1 MDDFSFP
8 NTPTSRNSTNSEQ
21 VQSQPEAELNQPI
34 SFAGIVTSIHL
45 SERTLTPSLPPAY
58 QQASQ
63 PEHLSSLDVSPY
75 PATQYL
81 HQLDLA
87 QFDLAPNDP
96 FLTIA
101 TYQPIY
107 FDEDSTLLPVDDLD
121 PMEDIDEYVMEDLI
135 DEFVMED
142 LNEANAPVEHGGDIS
157 GPIQTTIVSTALD
170 TMEPSVD
177 DHSKQ
182 VLPGT
187 RETSQKRPY
196 SSIDN
201 TTISGGTTT
210 SSSTISS
217 TTPAPKKRA
226 TSATPTIS
234 LAESESVVA
243 PTAVPIRVHGNT
255 DHTHTSTHFEPQLP
269 PDPIAE
275 WFLVEKSEE
284 KPFKCG
290 YPNCNQSFN
299 CKRHLTSHLSR
310 HIAITNFKCSYPEC
324 VDQYFRDNT
333 ELVRHIRANHTFE
346 KPYECEICHRRFGR
360 TDRFRLHMTRVHP
373 KPDKKECSLSQKR
386 N

>member
-8 NTPTSRNSTNSEQ
+8 NIPTSRNSTNSEQ
-21 VQSQPEAELNQPI
+21 MQSQPEAELNQPV
-34 SFAGIVTSIHL
+34 SFAGIVTGIHL

-63 PEHLSSLDVSPY
+63 SEQLSTLDVSPY

-87 QFDLAPNDP
+87 QSDLPPNDP

-101 TYQPIY
+101 TYQLTH
-107 FDEDSTLLPVDDLD
+107 FDEDSTLRPVDDLD
-121 PMEDIDEYVMEDLI
+121 PMEDIDEFVMEDLT

-142 LNEANAPVEHGGDIS
+142 LNEAYGHVEHGGDIS
-157 GPIQTTIVSTALD
+157 GPAQTITISTAQD
-170 TMEPSVD
+170 TMEPSVY

-182 VLPGT
+182 VLSGT
-187 RETSQKRPY
+187 GETSQKRPY

-210 SSSTISS
+210 SSSTITS
-217 TTPAPKKRA
+217 TTSAPKKRA
-226 TSATPTIS
+226 TSATSTIS
-234 LAESESVVA
+234 LAEPESVVA
-243 PTAVPIRVHGNT
+243 PTAVSIRVHGNT

-275 WFLVEKSEE
+275 WFLVEESEE

-290 YPNCNQSFN
+290 YPNCNQRFN
-299 CKRHLTSHLSR
+299 CKRHLRSHLSR

-346 KPYECEICHRRFGR
+346 KPYECEICHKHFGR
-360 TDRFRLHMTRVHP
+360 IDRLKLHLTHMHP
-373 KPDKKECSLSQKR
+373 KPVKKNHPAKKKK
-386 N
+386 

>member
-8 NTPTSRNSTNSEQ
+8 NIPTSRNPTNSGQ
-21 VQSQPEAELNQPI
+21 MQSQQEAELNQPL

-45 SERTLTPSLPPAY
+45 SEQALTPSLPPAY

-63 PEHLSSLDVSPY
+63 PEHLSTLDVSPY

-87 QFDLAPNDP
+87 QFDLPPNDP

-101 TYQPIY
+101 TYQLTH
-107 FDEDSTLLPVDDLD
+107 FDEDSTLLSVDDLD
-121 PMEDIDEYVMEDLI
+121 PMKDIDEFVMEDLI

-142 LNEANAPVEHGGDIS
+142 LNEAYGPVEHGGDIS
-157 GPIQTTIVSTALD
+157 GPVQTITISTAQD
-170 TMEPSVD
+170 TMEPSVY

-182 VLPGT
+182 VLSGT
-187 RETSQKRPY
+187 GETSQKRPY

-210 SSSTISS
+210 SSSTITL

-226 TSATPTIS
+226 TSATSTIS

-243 PTAVPIRVHGNT
+243 PTAIPIRVHGNT

-275 WFLVEKSEE
+275 WFLVEESEE

-290 YPNCNQSFN
+290 YPNCNQRFN
-299 CKRHLTSHLSR
+299 CKRHLRSHLSR

-346 KPYECEICHRRFGR
+346 KPYECEICHKHFGR
-360 TDRFRLHMTRVHP
+360 IDRLKFHLTHMHP
-373 KPDKKECSLSQKR
+373 KPVKKNHPARKKK
-386 N
+386 

>member
-8 NTPTSRNSTNSEQ
+8 NIPTSRNATNSEQ
-21 VQSQPEAELNQPI
+21 MQFQQEAELNLPV

-45 SERTLTPSLPPAY
+45 SEQALTPSLPPAY

-63 PEHLSSLDVSPY
+63 PEHLSTLDVSPY

-87 QFDLAPNDP
+87 QSDLPPNDP

-101 TYQPIY
+101 TYQLTH
-107 FDEDSTLLPVDDLD
+107 FDEDSTLLSVDDLD
-121 PMEDIDEYVMEDLI
+121 PMEDIDEFVMEDLI
-135 DEFVMED
+135 NEFVMED
-142 LNEANAPVEHGGDIS
+142 LNEAYGPVEHGGDIS
-157 GPIQTTIVSTALD
+157 GPVQTITISTAQD
-170 TMEPSVD
+170 TMEPSVY

-182 VLPGT
+182 VLSGT
-187 RETSQKRPY
+187 GETSQKRPY

-210 SSSTISS
+210 SSSTITS

-226 TSATPTIS
+226 TSTTSTIS

-243 PTAVPIRVHGNT
+243 PTVVPIRVHGNT
-255 DHTHTSTHFEPQLP
+255 DHPHISTLFEPQLP

-275 WFLVEKSEE
+275 WFLVEESEE

-290 YPNCNQSFN
+290 YPNCNQRFN
-299 CKRHLTSHLSR
+299 CKRHLRSHLSR

-346 KPYECEICHRRFGR
+346 KPYECEICHKHFGR
-360 TDRFRLHMTRVHP
+360 IDRLKFHLTHMHP
-373 KPDKKECSLSQKR
+373 KPVKKNHPARKKK
-386 N
+386 

>member
-8 NTPTSRNSTNSEQ
+8 NIPTSRNPTNSEQ
-21 VQSQPEAELNQPI
+21 MQSQQEAELNQPL

-45 SERTLTPSLPPAY
+45 SEQALTASLPPAY

-63 PEHLSSLDVSPY
+63 PEHLSTLDVSPY

-87 QFDLAPNDP
+87 QFDLPPNDP

-101 TYQPIY
+101 TYQLTH
-107 FDEDSTLLPVDDLD
+107 FDEDSTLLSVDDLD
-121 PMEDIDEYVMEDLI
+121 PMEDIDEFVMEDLI

-142 LNEANAPVEHGGDIS
+142 LNEAYGPVEHSGDIS
-157 GPIQTTIVSTALD
+157 GPVQTITISTAQD
-170 TMEPSVD
+170 TMEPSVY

-182 VLPGT
+182 VLSGT
-187 RETSQKRPY
+187 GETSQKRPY
-196 SSIDN
+196 SSIDI

-210 SSSTISS
+210 SSSTITS
-217 TTPAPKKRA
+217 TTPAPKKRV
-226 TSATPTIS
+226 TSATSTIS

-275 WFLVEKSEE
+275 WFLVEESEE

-290 YPNCNQSFN
+290 YPNCNQRFN
-299 CKRHLTSHLSR
+299 CKRHLRSHLSR

-346 KPYECEICHRRFGR
+346 KPYECEICHKHFGR
-360 TDRFRLHMTRVHP
+360 IDRLKFHLTHMHP
-373 KPDKKECSLSQKR
+373 KPVKKNHPARKKK
-386 N
+386 

>member
-1 MDDFSFP
+1 MDDFSFL
-8 NTPTSRNSTNSEQ
+8 NIPTTGHSTNSEQ
-21 VQSQPEAELNQPI
+21 LQPQPEAELNQLV
-34 SFAGIVTSIHL
+34 SFAGIATSIHL
-45 SERTLTPSLPPAY
+45 LEQALTPALPPTY
-58 QQASQ
+58 QQSSQ
-63 PEHLSSLDVSPY
+63 REQLSTLDVSPY

-87 QFDLAPNDP
+87 QSDLPPNDP

-101 TYQPIY
+101 TYQPIH

-121 PMEDIDEYVMEDLI
+121 PMEDIDEFVMEDLN

-142 LNEANAPVEHGGDIS
+142 LNEAYIPVEHGGDIS
-157 GPIQTTIVSTALD
+157 GPIQTSTISTAQD

-177 DHSKQ
+177 DHFKQ
-182 VLPGT
+182 VLSGT
-187 RETSQKRPY
+187 GETSQKRPY

-210 SSSTISS
+210 SSSTITS

-226 TSATPTIS
+226 TSATSTIS

-255 DHTHTSTHFEPQLP
+255 DHTSTHFEPQLP
-269 PDPIAE
+269 PDPNAE
-275 WFLVEKSEE
+275 WFLVEESEE

-290 YPNCNQSFN
+290 YPNCNQRFN
-299 CKRHLTSHLSR
+299 CKRHLTSHLTR
-310 HIAITNFKCSYPEC
+310 HISITNFKCSYPEC

-346 KPYECEICHRRFGR
+346 KPYECEICHRCFGR
-360 TDRFRLHMTRVHP
+360 TDRLRLHMTRVHP
-373 KPDKKECSLSQKR
+373 KPDKKNHPARK
-386 N
+386 NK

>member
-1 MDDFSFP
+1 MDGFSFLDI
-8 NTPTSRNSTNSEQ
+8 PTTRNSTNSEQ
-21 VQSQPEAELNQPI
+21 VLPQSEAELNQPV
-34 SFAGIVTSIHL
+34 SFAGIATSIHL
-45 SERTLTPSLPPAY
+45 SEQALTPSLPPTY

-63 PEHLSSLDVSPY
+63 PEHLSTLDVSPY

-87 QFDLAPNDP
+87 QFDLPPNDP

-101 TYQPIY
+101 TYQLTH
-107 FDEDSTLLPVDDLD
+107 FDEDSTLLSVDDLD
-121 PMEDIDEYVMEDLI
+121 PMKDIDEFVMEDLI

-142 LNEANAPVEHGGDIS
+142 LNEAYGPVEHGGDIS
-157 GPIQTTIVSTALD
+157 GPVQTITISTAQD
-170 TMEPSVD
+170 TVEPSVYE
-177 DHSKQ
+177 HSKQ
-182 VLPGT
+182 VLSGT
-187 RETSQKRPY
+187 GETSQKRPY

-210 SSSTISS
+210 SSSTITS

-226 TSATPTIS
+226 TSATSTIS

-255 DHTHTSTHFEPQLP
+255 DHTHTSTLFEPQLP

-275 WFLVEKSEE
+275 WFLVEESEE

-290 YPNCNQSFN
+290 YPNCNQRFN
-299 CKRHLTSHLSR
+299 CKRHLRSHLSR

-346 KPYECEICHRRFGR
+346 KPYECEICHKHFGR
-360 TDRFRLHMTRVHP
+360 IDRLKFHLTHMHP
-373 KPDKKECSLSQKR
+373 KPVKKNHPARKKK
-386 N
+386 

>member
-1 MDDFSFP
+1 MDGFSFLDI
-8 NTPTSRNSTNSEQ
+8 PTTRNSTNSEL
-21 VQSQPEAELNQPI
+21 VQPQPEAELNQPV
-34 SFAGIVTSIHL
+34 SFAGIAISIHL
-45 SERTLTPSLPPAY
+45 SEQALTPSLPPAY

-63 PEHLSSLDVSPY
+63 PEHLSTLDVSPY

-87 QFDLAPNDP
+87 QSDLPPNDP

-101 TYQPIY
+101 TYQLTH

-121 PMEDIDEYVMEDLI
+121 PMEDIDEFFMEDLI

-142 LNEANAPVEHGGDIS
+142 LNEAYGPVEHGGDIS
-157 GPIQTTIVSTALD
+157 GPVQTITISTAQD

-182 VLPGT
+182 ILSGT
-187 RETSQKRPY
+187 GETSQKRPY

-210 SSSTISS
+210 SSSAITS

-226 TSATPTIS
+226 ISATSTIS

-269 PDPIAE
+269 PDPIAK
-275 WFLVEKSEE
+275 WFLVEESEE

-290 YPNCNQSFN
+290 YPNCNQRFN
-299 CKRHLTSHLSR
+299 CKRHLTSHLTK
-310 HIAITNFKCSYPEC
+310 HISITNFKCSYPEC

-346 KPYECEICHRRFGR
+346 KPYQCEICHKHFGR
-360 TDRFRLHMTRVHP
+360 LDRLKFHLTHMHP
-373 KPDKKECSLSQKR
+373 KPVKKNHPARKKK
-386 N
+386 